1 MFSPKNSTVKM
12 SEATSTAGWLLQLNF
27 CVLCMRLFVA
37 CHMQHVQKP
46 EPEPEPAHNSPHT
59 HRKPAAHSHQLGHNG
74 GKEKRCLEFA
84 CRHFLCPARGQNR
97 TEILFTWEM
106 IKKLWRW
113 KSFFFF
119 PRRLLNEKFRMVLK
133 INYFTSGSPNS
144 RFNK

>member
-46 EPEPEPAHNSPHT
+46 VPEHNSPHT
-59 HRKPAAHSHQLGHNG
+59 HRKPAAHSHQVGHNG

-84 CRHFLCPARGQNR
+84 CRHFLCPAKGHNR
-97 TEILFTWEM
+97 TEILFNWDM
-106 IKKLWRW
+106 IK
-113 KSFFFF
+113 SFGGEGFFSIF
-119 PRRLLNEKFRMVLK
+119 LKRLLHEN
-133 INYFTSGSPNS
+133 
-144 RFNK
+144 